1 MALCV
6 EMLVSGSLAAN
17 REEARQKLQA
27 VLDNGKAA
35 EVFGRMVAAQKG
47 LLILL
52 KITTNTCRLRY

>member
-17 REEARQKLQA
+17 REEARQKLQE

-35 EVFGRMVAAQKG
+35 EVFGRMVAAQKAQVT
-47 LLILL
+47 LL
-52 KITTNTCRLRY
+52 KTTTNICLLLY